1 MPTKAEKSQLF
12 YIACEILS
20 VYIDFPIACE
30 ILSVYIDFPFL
41 GEKLYK
47 FYNILKRTCE
57 SQNMLTLKR
66 DG

>member
-12 YIACEILS
+12 Y
-20 VYIDFPIACE
+20 IACE